1 MRKTILSIIAAASFI
16 TASAAV
22 PTLTENWSK
31 SLTGIN
37 VSPNYV
43 TPVKTDATGAV
54 IATGTFD
61 TDFEFAKNTLEALG
75 TSSYILKYAADG
87 TPAWGVAL
95 TGAATITTVDTDADG
110 NVYVAGIF
118 ADEVVFN
125 TTSGEPITKMGMTV
139 DGAAFESPYSSFIA
153 KYSANGKVETVE
165 TFIPEKSAG
174 VIEAIETADMTMGF
188 SYYSNLAPEF
198 VIPEIKIIGN
208 KLYSSVLYTG
218 STKKGNA
225 KFESSCRVEEGWLIS
240 DLRNAAIFS
249 LNSSDLQN
257 CNIEASLNV
266 SEKTIVDKPAEEV
279 TSVAFGFAGDELN
292 AAFVGFGTLNL
303 QNGSLNKQLSFK
315 IGIDDEGTTEYG
327 FIVANSQNVYSTY
340 TTTNALIPNN
350 EVRSIIMN
358 NSNLYI
364 PGNYQGTITNGSD
377 NTTSNGQSD
386 IFVINLD
393 PTSMTLKALKTY
405 DFGAKTNYEVIS
417 SLAAYGEGLYINFLE
432 YDDDTWDLKGAKS
445 VIFDGTA
452 FTEAPV
458 AATGVSTADK
468 AVAFGQVTAEGVT
481 FSSYTSSVSGITDI
495 TTDGGVSVFPNPVV
509 DVLNFSEPVDVIIY
523 SLNGSVVKTASQ
535 VSTLN
540 VTDLATGLYIV
551 KAGDKAVRII
561 KK

>member
-1 MRKTILSIIAAASFI
+1 MRKTVLSIIAAASFI

-37 VSPNYV
+37 ESPNYV

-95 TGAATITTVDTDADG
+95 TGAATISAVDTDTDG
-110 NVYVAGIF
+110 NVYVAGTF
-118 ADEVVFN
+118 ADKVVFN

-139 DGAAFESPYSSFIA
+139 DGAATTKLNASFIA
-153 KYSANGKVETVE
+153 KYSADGKVEAVE
-165 TFIPEKSAG
+165 TFIPEYLPELVESGIYFPEDGDVQFTINNLAVSDAKVYASALFTG
-174 VIEAIETADMTMGF
+174 KTTKGNTTFEG
-188 SYYSNLAPEF
+188 SYYDAWGGGF
-198 VIPEIKIIGN
+198 
-208 KLYSSVLYTG
+208 LYM
-218 STKKGNA
+218 
-225 KFESSCRVEEGWLIS
+225 
-240 DLRNAAIFS
+240 DMDNAAVFS
-249 LNSSDLQN
+249 LNTKDLSECTKEAALTLVAPTFMAMEKAINANLLVVDGQLYAGFVGVGTFNLSFGSSSKEVTFTPDGDTGNNEYGYAIISANGSVSVSTISDASQPVES
-257 CNIEASLNV
+257 IASL
-266 SEKTIVDKPAEEV
+266 
-279 TSVAFGFAGDELN
+279 
-292 AAFVGFGTLNL
+292 
-303 QNGSLNKQLSFK
+303 
-315 IGIDDEGTTEYG
+315 
-327 FIVANSQNVYSTY
+327 
-340 TTTNALIPNN
+340 
-350 EVRSIIMN
+350 IMN
-358 NSNLYI
+358 DGNLYAVATTDGTGI
-364 PGNYQGTITNGSD
+364 PGSVTEQTITGS
-377 NTTSNGQSD
+377 SE
-386 IFVINLD
+386 IFVLTID
-393 PTSMTLKALKTY
+393 PATMTLKGSNPYSYNAGGEAEKENFEVAL
-405 DFGAKTNYEVIS
+405 D
-417 SLAAYGEGLYINFLE
+417 AAPVGNALYINFREFNFNHELI
-432 YDDDTWDLKGAKS
+432 GAKS

-481 FSSYTSSVSGITDI
+481 FSSYSSSVSGITDI

-551 KAGDKAVRII
+551 KAGDKAVRVI